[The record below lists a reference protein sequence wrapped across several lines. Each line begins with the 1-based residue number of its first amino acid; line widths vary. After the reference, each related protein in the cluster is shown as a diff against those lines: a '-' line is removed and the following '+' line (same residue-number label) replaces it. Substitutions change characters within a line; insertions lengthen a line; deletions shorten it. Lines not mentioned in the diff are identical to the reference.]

1 MKQIYDVIIVGAGP
15 AGLSTALHLAKIV
28 PGIAANTLVLERG
41 QHPRNKLCAGGLT
54 VDAESLLESLAL
66 NVNEVPHVMVKSA
79 HLQFEGRGLNLQPPK
94 RPAFR
99 VIRRDEF
106 DAWLAEKTRQRGI
119 EILENMRVNTIHPEE
134 DLVRL
139 ETEKGDFQARVVV
152 GADGSNGIVRKRILP
167 NSPLH
172 TARLL
177 EVIANP
183 LCDTNHQPD
192 RAYFDF
198 FCVPNGIAGY
208 TWDFPTQIKGEPMR
222 CWGIFDNNLLADQ
235 PRAVLRAEL
244 EEEMQRHNYN
254 LAENELLGHPIRLF
268 SPFAHFSA
276 PRVLLA
282 GDAAGSDPLF
292 GEGISI
298 ALGYGKLASQTIQT
312 AFKHDNFSFL
322 SYRKKILF
330 SPLGQTLILRSLFA
344 SFIFSFHWRWFQRL
358 LWQFFHPVVKLAGWL
373 LIINWG
379 KRLK

>member
-15 AGLSTALHLAKIV
+15 AGLSTALHLAKID

-54 VDAESLLESLAL
+54 VDAENLLENLKL
-66 NVNEVPHVMVKSA
+66 NVNEVPHVIVNNA
-79 HLQFEGRGLNLQPPK
+79 HLQFEGRGLNLQLPK
-94 RPAFR
+94 RPALR

-106 DAWLAEKTRQRGI
+106 DAWLAEKTRQSGI
-119 EILENMRVNTIHPEE
+119 EILENMRVNTIRPEE

-152 GADGSNGIVRKRILP
+152 GADGSNGIVRKCILP
-167 NSPLH
+167 SSPLH

-177 EVIANP
+177 EVISPP
-183 LCDTNHQPD
+183 LSDPNHQPD
-192 RAYFDF
+192 HAYFDF

-235 PRAVLRAEL
+235 QRAALKTEF

-254 LAENELLGHPIRLF
+254 LVDYELKGHPIRLF
-268 SPFAHFSA
+268 SPSAHFSA

-298 ALGYGKLASQTIQT
+298 ALGYGKLASQVIQA
-312 AFKHDNFSFL
+312 AFKSDDFSFK

-330 SPLGQTLILRSLFA
+330 SPLGQTLILRSMIANL
-344 SFIFSFHWRWFQRL
+344 IYSFHWRWFQRL
-358 LWQFFHPVVKLAGWL
+358 LWQFFHPFVKLAGWM